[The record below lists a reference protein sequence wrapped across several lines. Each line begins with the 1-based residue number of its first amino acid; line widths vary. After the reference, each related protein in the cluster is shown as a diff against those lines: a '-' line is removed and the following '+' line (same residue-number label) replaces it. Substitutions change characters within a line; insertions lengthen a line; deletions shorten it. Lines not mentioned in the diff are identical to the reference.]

1 MRNRLRGS
9 SIICN
14 FLHEDE
20 RTERLNTAESIGSK
34 TFTKVE
40 VEVQR
45 IAWFLPKRSLR

>member
-1 MRNRLRGS
+1 MMRNRLRGS

-20 RTERLNTAESIGSK
+20 RTERSAESIGSK